1 MIQCLV
7 IPLCLQC
14 RRIDHRKEQK
24 ADFDALLAKRVAEK
38 KANVAVIKA
47 VHNVASSNNMLS
59 GLKLPNPAHVLLPKA
74 VMRAS
79 VHDDLHQAAWIA
91 VSVAYVVQHGEI
103 KITALTHL
111 VDDACAVVY
120 ILLFTDQ
127 DCRQSRSRGLEDL
140 R

>member
-47 VHNVASSNNMLS
+47 VHNVARLTVWEAFA
-59 GLKLPNPAHVLLPKA
+59 LALL
-74 VMRAS
+74 
-79 VHDDLHQAAWIA
+79 
-91 VSVAYVVQHGEI
+91 
-103 KITALTHL
+103 
-111 VDDACAVVY
+111 
-120 ILLFTDQ
+120 
-127 DCRQSRSRGLEDL
+127 RSPRVP
-140 R
+140 